1 MIPNFIKSSG
11 RTLWIKSLNTGLSF
25 LVLTFAP
32 KPIPLLSVFKRLA
45 MISSMPTNA
54 PPTMNNILVVKK
66 VGNHWYPCIKH
77 NWTGDIVIPRKIELI
92 FNMHFTI
99 ND

>member
-1 MIPNFIKSSG
+1 MQITGKRPIISGMIPNFIKSSG

-54 PPTMNNILVVKK
+54 PPTMNNILVVSTLI
-66 VGNHWYPCIKH
+66 VGASGCLRCP
-77 NWTGDIVIPRKIELI
+77 
-92 FNMHFTI
+92 
-99 ND
+99 